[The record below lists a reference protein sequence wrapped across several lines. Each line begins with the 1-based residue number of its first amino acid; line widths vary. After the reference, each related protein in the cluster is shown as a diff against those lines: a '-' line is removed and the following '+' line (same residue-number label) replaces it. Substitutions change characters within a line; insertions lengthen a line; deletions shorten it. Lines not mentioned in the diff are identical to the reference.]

1 MKTAY
6 LTVAD
11 FGATLKK
18 HLLPILM
25 ALLICFGV
33 GAAVRLVIP
42 ATYAATFSYQVLNLQ
57 GEEFVHI
64 NGLTSSQ
71 LASVQTLC
79 KEYATVI
86 ETHDALYDRIQAKL
100 HVSLTREELREAVS
114 ATSDSTLLHV
124 TVTHTDPA
132 VVTAIASV
140 MEGEVAP
147 YINETMWPNLSMD
160 SIILATS
167 ARSATRSSAHPLVI
181 GALTG
186 VVGAFL
192 TYLFFLLRFLCGNT
206 LRDTDE
212 ITRVLPE
219 LPLLSTLQPATIGSK
234 EDACLKPWGIHA
246 LRTNVIVRLKEA
258 QCPIIG
264 IVGVEDCGRSAESLA
279 VSFSGAEK
287 RVLVMDLNDNNQGLL
302 EMPAG
307 LFDYLEGREASLD
320 ALLCQTETEGVMRL
334 RSGFAHN
341 AKPQDLLATARFRTL
356 LQSLAEAM
364 DVILLAFDNADT
376 AAILSSEITGCV
388 LTVGAGVT
396 GARQLRQAFATLQN
410 AQASVLGLAA
420 WLPPQKQKKQ
430 QK

>member
-6 LTVAD
+6 LTFAD
-11 FGATLKK
+11 LGTVLKK
-18 HLLPILM
+18 HLLPILV
-25 ALLICFGV
+25 ALLVCFGA
-33 GAAVRLVIP
+33 GAAVRLAIP
-42 ATYAATFSYQVLNLQ
+42 ATYSATFSYQVLNLQ

-79 KEYATVI
+79 KEYATVV
-86 ETHDALYDRIQAKL
+86 ETHDALYDRVRAKL

-132 VVTAIASV
+132 VVTAISSV

-147 YINETMWPNLSMD
+147 YINEIMWPNLSMD

-167 ARSATRSSAHPLVI
+167 ACSATRSSAHPLVI

-186 VVGAFL
+186 VAGAFL

-219 LPLLSTLQPATIGSK
+219 LPLLGELQPNLNLDEEVFLQPKGLHT
-234 EDACLKPWGIHA
+234 
-246 LRTNVIVRLKEA
+246 LRTNVTVRLKGT
-258 QCPIIG
+258 QCPIVG
-264 IVGVEDCGRSAESLA
+264 IVGVGIDSYPAEALA

-287 RVLVMDLNDNNQGLL
+287 RVLVIDLNDAHQGQPEL
-302 EMPAG
+302 PTG

-320 ALLCQTETEGVMRL
+320 ALLHQTEAEGVMRL
-334 RSGFAHN
+334 WSGFAHN
-341 AKPQDLLATARFRTL
+341 AKPQDLLATARFRAL
-356 LQSLAEAM
+356 LHSLAEVM

-396 GARQLRQAFATLQN
+396 GARQLRRAFATLKN
-410 AQASVLGLAA
+410 AEASVLGLAA
-420 WLPPQKQKKQ
+420 WL
-430 QK
+430 